1 MGNNIQQQ
9 HQQQPV
15 NKEETITVY
24 AAPGS
29 DHCEEP
35 PTQVVRANP
44 AQLVVTDRPAG
55 QNPTGQ
61 LQLPQKPQPPGLG
74 KPAPGKVC
82 HIYIG
87 YRERTRGKQNTI
99 YMICWDL
106 ISGNFHFK
114 QFKYW

>member
-15 NKEETITVY
+15 NKDETITVY

-29 DHCEEP
+29 EHCEEP

-82 HIYIG
+82 HIYWLPRAHSRKTKHYLYDMLG
-87 YRERTRGKQNTI
+87 FN
-99 YMICWDL
+99 
-106 ISGNFHFK
+106 
-114 QFKYW
+114 